1 MRQILIVMA
10 KAPRFGRVKT
20 RLAAGVGP
28 LEAWRFYRNSLN
40 ALLCRLGR
48 DRRWQL
54 ILAVTPDDFSG
65 GRAFWPRHGA
75 RRAQGRGDLGQRMRN
90 ALLAAGRSGDRVV
103 LIGGDIPGVE
113 AGHIDNAF
121 RALARRSMVVGPA
134 GDGGFWLIGI
144 RREGKGPGDG
154 GLAGAFDGIRWS
166 QPDVLQ
172 RLLENTRH
180 RPPVLTDCLQ
190 DVDEVAD
197 LWYVRENGLYPR
209 PCSCSRRRGSN
220 STKLQGRSRISS

>member
-10 KAPRFGRVKT
+10 RAPRFGCVKT

-28 LEAWRFYRNSLN
+28 LEAWRFYRNGLN

-54 ILAVTPDDFSG
+54 MLAVTPDSFSG
-65 GRAFWPRHGA
+65 GRAFWPRYGA
-75 RRAQGRGDLGQRMRN
+75 RMAQGRGDLGQRMRN
-90 ALLAAGRSGDRVV
+90 ALLTAGRPGDRVV

-113 AGHIDNAF
+113 AGHIDDAF
-121 RALARRSMVVGPA
+121 RALARRPMVVGPA

-144 RREGKGPGDG
+144 RREGSGSGDA

-166 QPDVLQ
+166 RPDVLQ

-180 RPPVLTDCLQ
+180 RLPLLAARLQ
-190 DVDEVAD
+190 DVDEAPD
-197 LWYVRENGLYPR
+197 LRRTRESGLYPCL
-209 PCSCSRRRGSN
+209 CSCSRRRGSN
-220 STKLQGRSRISS
+220 STKLQGRSRMSS